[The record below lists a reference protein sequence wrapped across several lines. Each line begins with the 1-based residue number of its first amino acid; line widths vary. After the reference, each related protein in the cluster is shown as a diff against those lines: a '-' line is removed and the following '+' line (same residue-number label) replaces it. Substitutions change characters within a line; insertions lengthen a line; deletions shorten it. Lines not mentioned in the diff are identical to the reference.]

1 MAFLGLRG
9 TGDWGTDERP
19 KNFREMILWRHP
31 NGSAPLTA
39 LMSKIGSESVDDPE
53 FNWWEEEQNA
63 VRVQTD
69 ATGASATSTTLGLT
83 ANGNLFVAGDVL
95 LVEKTETATYD
106 NEIVLVSSVTNDTT
120 IVIKRGQAG
129 TTAAVTGASAYLTRI
144 GSVFAEGTNSP
155 DVSSTNPTKLNNYCQ
170 IFKTAYELTETAK
183 KTRTRTGDPL
193 KNDKKRRMFQHSVM
207 QEFAWLWGQSHED
220 TGANGKPRRF
230 TGGLRQHI
238 KTNVTVF
245 TVDPTE
251 DTFMDAIYPCFDYET
266 EGSGGGQERLILAGN
281 IALNQLNRIARDSSS
296 SRINFDKTV
305 KLYGMELQRWILPQG
320 TVYVKTHP
328 LLNTHARFSSS
339 MFVLQPSS
347 IKYRPL
353 RDTMPQD
360 NIQANDADTH
370 KGQWLTE
377 AGLEVQHE
385 KTMAYI
391 GDFRD
396 FP

>member
-39 LMSKIGSESVDDPE
+39 LMSKVGSESTDDPE

-63 VRVQTD
+63 VRVTGD
-69 ATGASATSTTLGLT
+69 ATGASTTSTTLGLT
-83 ANGNLFVAGDVL
+83 SGGNLLVAGDVL
-95 LVEKTETATYD
+95 LIEKTETPTYD
-106 NEIVLVSSVTNDTT
+106 NEIVLVSSVSSDTS
-120 IVIKRGQAG
+120 IVIKRGQSG
-129 TTAAVTGASAYLTRI
+129 STAANTGASPNLTRI
-144 GSVFAEGTNSP
+144 GMVFAEGTNSP
-155 DVSSTNPTKLNNYCQ
+155 DVSANNPTKITNYCQ

-193 KNDKKRRMFQHSVM
+193 KNDKKRRMFQHSVA
-207 QEFAWLWGQSHED
+207 QEFAFLWGQKFED
-220 TGANGKPRRF
+220 TGSNGKPRRF
-230 TGGLRQHI
+230 TGGLREHI
-238 KTNVTVF
+238 TTNVTIF
-245 TVDPTE
+245 TADPTE
-251 DTFMDAIYPCFDYET
+251 DTFMDAIYPVFDYET
-266 EGSGGGQERLILAGN
+266 EGSGGGNERLIFAGN
-281 IALNQLNRIARDSSS
+281 VALNQLNRIARNSSS
-296 SRINFDKTV
+296 SRIMFDQV
-305 KLYGMELQRWILPQG
+305 VRLYGMELQRWILPQG

-328 LLNTHARFSSS
+328 LLNTHGRFSSS
-339 MFVLQPSS
+339 MFVINPSS
-347 IKYRPL
+347 IKFRPL

-377 AGLEVQHE
+377 TGLEIQHE

-391 GDFRD
+391 GDFKD